1 MKSRIQS
8 SLALLVIANLLFAGC
23 SLNRKSSRFAPINDG
38 NRCSCSACHSEV
50 GYSQSHSGSSTQ
62 TSESSFGLIV
72 GATSNQSFP
81 NPVPA
86 KVLVGHSHD
95 NRESATMIAA
105 PSVAV
110 KETLASGDG
119 VQDNTID
126 DVAANNNKAPR
137 SIVLGVFDDDPDSE
151 ASQASS
157 DEAEVKTKLAEAA
170 LAKAEQESAAKLEA
184 AKSEAAKIIED
195 ARSQAEKIRLRE
207 IQAAQAEAARIAALV
222 AAAEEKAAQENIAK
236 GKPQKNLLLKKIREQ
251 SKSNLHLNP
260 KQTKPNAESTPPSA
274 FNDRQPSYS
283 DMNQDGRI
291 VLRANQVGRKIV
303 SRPLARRVSV
313 KVPAMAA
320 SFRHGQHMN
329 GLRGPNHLALQEPAP
344 AAASAT
350 ITAHATSEDTEA
362 IDVQPQSENIIASP
376 PRLVLRAFPLNDS
389 DTLGKHVQAR
399 FKLRKPNRQAAEMQV
414 KKLPAKTGPESPVN
428 NRVKSLEPSINLN
441 VSDPSPRS
449 ESSFERTARKDRQ
462 ASLAVPPWRK

>member
-23 SLNRKSSRFAPINDG
+23 ALNRKSSRFAPINDG
-38 NRCSCSACHSEV
+38 NQCGCSACHSEV
-50 GYSQSHSGSSTQ
+50 GYSQNHSGSSTQ
-62 TSESSFGLIV
+62 TSESSSGLIV
-72 GATSNQSFP
+72 GASSNQSFS

-95 NRESATMIAA
+95 NRESATMISA

-110 KETLASGDG
+110 KETEAAGDG

-126 DVAANNNKAPR
+126 DVAADNNKAPH
-137 SIVLGVFDDDPDSE
+137 SIELGVFDDDPDAKESH
-151 ASQASS
+151 ASS
-157 DEAEVKTKLAEAA
+157 DEAEEKTKLAEAA

-195 ARSQAEKIRLRE
+195 ARAQAEMIRLRE
-207 IQAAQAEAARIAALV
+207 IEAAQAEAARLAALA
-222 AAAEEKAAQENIAK
+222 AAAEEEFAQENTTN
-236 GKPQKNLLLKKIREQ
+236 GKTQKNLLLKKIREQ
-251 SKSNLHLNP
+251 SKSNLLLKP
-260 KQTKPNAESTPPSA
+260 KQRKPNAESMPPSA

-291 VLRANQVGRKIV
+291 VLRANQVGRKVV
-303 SRPLARRVSV
+303 SRPLARKVSA

-320 SFRHGQHMN
+320 SFRRGQHMN
-329 GLRGPNHLALQEPAP
+329 GLRGPNHLASPEPAP
-344 AAASAT
+344 TAASAT
-350 ITAHATSEDTEA
+350 IIAHATSEDTEA
-362 IDVQPQSENIIASP
+362 IVVQPQSENLIVSP

-399 FKLRKPNRQAAEMQV
+399 FKLRKPARQSAEMQV
-414 KKLPAKTGPESPVN
+414 KKLPAKTRPESPVN

-441 VSDPSPRS
+441 VSDPSPKS